1 MHIKWLK
8 CFTWKACMEIA
19 KLLEEN
25 KIIEVRLEIIEVR
38 LEKLINFCRIISCC
52 FCSTKNINEVILW
65 NFMVEKKNKKQLIIF

>member
-25 KIIEVRLEIIEVR
+25 KIIEVR